1 MEAPRLAVIVL
12 NWNGRELLEKL
23 MPNWVSQ
30 TSDPEVELIIADNH
44 SDDDSLA
51 FLDKHY
57 PDVRQIRLDDNLG
70 FAEGYNRVI
79 AQVNAPYT
87 LLLNSDAAL
96 ENGWA
101 DEPLHLLDGDRSI
114 AAVQPKIRSYFH
126 PEQFEYAGAGG
137 GFMDRWGYPYCRG
150 RIFDTVETDWGQYDH
165 ASQDI
170 FWASG
175 AALFVRTSDYLEMGG
190 LDARFF
196 AHQEEIDLCWR
207 FKARAKRVVFS
218 AQSIVYHMG
227 GASLGV
233 NDPRK
238 AYLNFRNNLLM
249 LYKNLPEKEYHKVM
263 FVRFGLDILAALMAW
278 IKGDKRQSK
287 AILKARKDF
296 HSMRHE
302 FRKSRKEN
310 IAATLIDHPHGWHC
324 HSIVWQY
331 YALGRKTANRLH

>member
-1 MEAPRLAVIVL
+1 MEPTRLAVIVL
-12 NWNGRELLEKL
+12 NWNGRKLLEEL

-30 TSDPEVELIIADNH
+30 TLVSGVELIIADNH

-57 PDVRQIRLDDNLG
+57 PDVRQIRLDENLG

-96 ENGWA
+96 EEGWA
-101 DEPLHLLDGDRSI
+101 DEPLRLLDEDRTI
-114 AAVQPKIRSYFH
+114 AAVQPKIRSYYH
-126 PEQFEYAGAGG
+126 PEQFEYAGAAG

-150 RIFDTVETDWGQYDH
+150 RIFDTVETDCGQYDH
-165 ASQDI
+165 APQDI

-175 AALFVRTSDYLEMGG
+175 AALFVRTSDYLEVGG

-207 FKARAKRVVFS
+207 FKARAKRVVFAS
-218 AQSIVYHMG
+218 QSIAYHMG

-233 NDPRK
+233 DDPRK

-249 LYKNLPEKEYHKVM
+249 LYKNLPKKEYHKVM
-263 FVRFGLDILAALMAW
+263 FVRFGLDILAAVMAW
-278 IKGDKRQSK
+278 VKGNKLQSR

-296 HSMRHE
+296 GSMQHN
-302 FRKSRKEN
+302 FRESRKQN
-310 IAATLIDHPHGWHC
+310 ITATIINHPQGWYR

-331 YALGRKTANRLH
+331 YALKRHTADRLR